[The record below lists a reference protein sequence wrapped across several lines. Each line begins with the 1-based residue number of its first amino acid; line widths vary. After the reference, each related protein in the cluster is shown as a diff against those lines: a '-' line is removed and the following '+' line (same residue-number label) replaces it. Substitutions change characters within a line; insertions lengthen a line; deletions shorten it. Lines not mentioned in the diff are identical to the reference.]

1 MIDAGTKGKKWGAN
15 MTTAQAIEYR
25 ITRQALQR
33 RSAKA
38 PRAGFD
44 TWPDRLIA
52 VLAVTA
58 GLFVLGSYLQEL
70 LWVSLAAGTIIT
82 LGIK

>member
-1 MIDAGTKGKKWGAN
+1 MIDAGTKGKGWSEK

-33 RSAKA
+33 RSEKA
-38 PRAGFD
+38 PRVGFD

-58 GLFVLGSYLQEL
+58 GLLVLGSYLQEL
-70 LWVSLAAGTIIT
+70 LWVSLAAGTIVT
-82 LGIK
+82 LGTK

>member
-1 MIDAGTKGKKWGAN
+1 MIDAGIKGKGWSRD

-33 RSAKA
+33 RSKKA

-44 TWPDRLIA
+44 TWADRLIA

-70 LWVSLAAGTIIT
+70 LWVSLAAGAIVTM
-82 LGIK
+82 GIK